1 MDLVVYKADLLGYHA
16 GELVLSLEF
25 LLALVDDLLLNLLV
39 LIYVGLHV
47 ANGLNWPLDHGLL
60 VLKLSKS
67 DVLAVR
73 IELLRLLIELLNRLV
88 CQVRRIV
95 VCRVTDH
102 ALLLV
107 HRLVLLL
114 EILLLHQNLGDSA
127 LADIF
132 GLLKSLLLHLEVLL
146 ELLLILLLLNY
157 SVLIV
162 DSALLAKGGLGCRGL
177 GSVLT
182 RVLRIDV
189 SPLMEHHALRGV
201 HNLRS
206 CSHWLHL
213 TRTGV
218 VSLHLVMGV
227 VLSNRNRLVALDSL
241 HRLLEVVV

>member
-1 MDLVVYKADLLGYHA
+1 VLIQLPLLVVLLSGGQALDLVVYKADLLGYHA
-16 GELVLSLEF
+16 GERVLLSLEF

-39 LIYVGLHV
+39 LIYVGLYV

-60 VLKLSKS
+60 VLKLSNS

-127 LADIF
+127 LTDIF

-146 ELLLILLLLNY
+146 ELLLILLLLN
-157 SVLIV
+157 
-162 DSALLAKGGLGCRGL
+162 
-177 GSVLT
+177 
-182 RVLRIDV
+182 
-189 SPLMEHHALRGV
+189 
-201 HNLRS
+201 
-206 CSHWLHL
+206 
-213 TRTGV
+213 
-218 VSLHLVMGV
+218 
-227 VLSNRNRLVALDSL
+227 
-241 HRLLEVVV
+241 